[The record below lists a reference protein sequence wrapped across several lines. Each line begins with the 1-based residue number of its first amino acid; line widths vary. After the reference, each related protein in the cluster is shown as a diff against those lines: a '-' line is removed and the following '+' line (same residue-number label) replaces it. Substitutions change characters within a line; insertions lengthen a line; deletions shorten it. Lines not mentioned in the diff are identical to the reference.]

1 MNTKNAMLAAAV
13 GSLFTLGAAQGALA
27 ADGATEKCY
36 GVAKAGRTDGG
47 TSRRGR
53 GAKAGMNDC
62 GTSKHGCGGKAA
74 TDGDKAE
81 WIKVPK
87 GTCEKIVGGSLESSE
102 KAAGKK
108 EAM

>member
-1 MNTKNAMLAAAV
+1 MNTKTAMLAAAV
-13 GSLFTLGAAQGALA
+13 GSLFTMGAAHSVLA

-36 GVAKAGRTDGG
+36 GI
-47 TSRRGR
+47 
-53 GAKAGMNDC
+53 AKAGMNDC

-102 KAAGKK
+102 KMAAADKK
-108 EAM
+108 EKM

>member
-36 GVAKAGRTDGG
+36 GVAKAG
-47 TSRRGR
+47 
-53 GAKAGMNDC
+53 MNDC
-62 GTSKHGCGGKAA
+62 GTSKHGCGG
-74 TDGDKAE
+74 
-81 WIKVPK
+81 KVPK